1 MKAALGGRMKAYR
14 RRHPVGY
21 GSDLSMAEYVIPI
34 REDQRP
40 HTSLP
45 GLPRHSPPLFPRGNP
60 TIVSAHFQ
68 RAGDNRRP
76 GVGRMPSTAYSFSF
90 VDRANDDSTIAALEQ
105 LHLGIGRF

>member
-1 MKAALGGRMKAYR
+1 MKAALGGLMMAYR
-14 RRHPVGY
+14 RRHPVGN
-21 GSDLSMAEYVIPI
+21 GSDLSVAEYVTPI

-45 GLPRHSPPLFPRGNP
+45 GLPRHSPPLFPRGKP
-60 TIVSAHFQ
+60 IIVPAHFQ

-76 GVGRMPSTAYSFSF
+76 GVGRKPSTAYSVSF
-90 VDRANDDSTIAALEQ
+90 VDRANGDSTIAALEQ